1 MKTEWIDWL
10 RLPGGDPWL
19 QPVPGAYG
27 QAVTA
32 SGTRGQ
38 VGLQSELALI
48 KIDCE
53 GCEEW
58 FLAAAAPLIQVWRPV
73 ILIEIFGD
81 AVRQQNG
88 SFPVAPVGPAH
99 FLALFLHCVGRVS
112 WPRKIMLASLTY
124 LIC

>member
-1 MKTEWIDWL
+1 M
-10 RLPGGDPWL
+10 
-19 QPVPGAYG
+19 
-27 QAVTA
+27 TA
-32 SGTRGQ
+32 SRTRGQ

-88 SFPVAPVGPAH
+88 SFPVAPVGPPH
-99 FLALFLHCVGRVS
+99 FLTFLALCR
-112 WPRKIMLASLTY
+112 PRQLAPQNNACFANLPDLLTR
-124 LIC
+124 LR